1 MFDFFKRNKHKE
13 SQEETSY
20 DDSIQEL
27 YAISDGEMVK
37 LEDVSD
43 PMFQEKM
50 LGDGYALKASQ
61 GEVYAP
67 INGEIKTIFPTE
79 HGMGITTES
88 GLEFLIHLGFDTVE
102 LEGKPFEHQVHEGQ
116 VIAQGDLL
124 TKVDL
129 EAIREAGK
137 DDTFVVIC
145 TNMQDVDDLTI
156 TAQGQVKHDD
166 VVGQISAG

>member
-13 SQEETSY
+13 NPKETVHN
-20 DDSIQEL
+20 DHVQEL

-61 GEVYAP
+61 GKVYAP

-102 LEGKPFEHQVHEGQ
+102 LEGKPFEHHVHEGQ

-124 TKVDL
+124 TEVDL
-129 EAIREAGK
+129 EAIRQAGK

-145 TNMQDVDDLTI
+145 TNMQDVANLTI
-156 TAQGQVKHDD
+156 TSQGQVKHDE
-166 VVGQISAG
+166 VVGQISAD